1 MSKIVKHRKG
11 REAHKIGQELESG
24 SLSLQG
30 GAVIGNMQGH
40 YVQVEMEVE
49 GALTD
54 DVEARIEDPLA
65 KSAT

>member
-1 MSKIVKHRKG
+1 
-11 REAHKIGQELESG
+11 
-24 SLSLQG
+24 
-30 GAVIGNMQGH
+30 MQGH